1 MFKLNIDF
9 EKCGD
14 GWENRGG
21 MLGCPSHLINIA
33 KSFFVYIVDNKMIES
48 IAIFLKL

>member
-1 MFKLNIDF
+1 MYV
-9 EKCGD
+9 
-14 GWENRGG
+14 GG
-21 MLGCPSHLINIA
+21 PSHLINIT